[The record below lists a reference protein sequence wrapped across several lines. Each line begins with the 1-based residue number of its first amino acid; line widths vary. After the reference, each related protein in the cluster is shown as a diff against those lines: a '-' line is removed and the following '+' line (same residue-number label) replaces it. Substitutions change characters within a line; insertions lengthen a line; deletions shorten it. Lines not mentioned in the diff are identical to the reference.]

1 MKNAD
6 EHGRSAAWVSHPHSA
21 DVGTRLCGWPDC
33 AEAGDHRAPVSR
45 DHLSEFYWFCLD
57 HVRIYNR
64 SWNYYVGMSDAQVEA
79 CVRSDTIWNRPSWPI
94 AGGNEPKPGFNFGD
108 VDDPFD
114 VLKADAIGAGANAH
128 PPQLSVPERQAFT
141 VLGLEFPVTR
151 DEVKARYKEL
161 VKRHHPDANG
171 GDKDAEERSKRINQA
186 YEVLMSG
193 MFSK

>member
-1 MKNAD
+1 MKYVDKLAD
-6 EHGRSAAWVSHPHSA
+6 FTAGISTAPAPGLEAG
-21 DVGTRLCGWPDC
+21 LCGWPDC
-33 AEAGDHRAPVSR
+33 AEAGEHRAPVSR
-45 DHLSEFYWFCLD
+45 DHLNEFYWFCLD

-79 CVRSDTIWNRPSWPI
+79 CVRSDTIWNRPSWPF
-94 AGGNEPKPGFNFGD
+94 AGGNEPKPGFSFDD
-108 VDDPFD
+108 VDDPLG
-114 VLKADAIGAGANAH
+114 VLRTDGVGAGGSAH

-151 DEVKARYKEL
+151 EAVKARYKAL

-193 MFSK
+193 MFS

>member
-1 MKNAD
+1 MDKTD
-6 EHGRSAAWVSHPHSA
+6 ELAGDAAWMSYRQAAGPK
-21 DVGTRLCGWPDC
+21 TRLCGWPDC
-33 AEAGDHRAPVSR
+33 AEPGAHRAPVSR
-45 DHLSEFYWFCLD
+45 EHLNEFYWFCLD

-79 CVRSDTIWNRPSWPI
+79 CVRSDTIWNRPSWPF
-94 AGGNEPKPGFNFGD
+94 AGGNEPKPGFSFDD
-108 VDDPFD
+108 VDDPLG
-114 VLKADAIGAGANAH
+114 VLRTDGIGAGGSAH
-128 PPQLSVPERQAFT
+128 PPQLSVAERQAFT
-141 VLGLEFPVTR
+141 VLGLEFPVSR

-186 YEVLMSG
+186 HEVLMSG